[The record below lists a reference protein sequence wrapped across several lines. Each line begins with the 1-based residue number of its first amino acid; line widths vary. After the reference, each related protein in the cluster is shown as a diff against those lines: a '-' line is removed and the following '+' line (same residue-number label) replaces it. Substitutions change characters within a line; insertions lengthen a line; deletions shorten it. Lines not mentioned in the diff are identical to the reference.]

1 MHFKSCKYYKQ
12 AEQVEHCPFSPV
24 CSEACIFTYTDSKYR
39 VNLGDITEL
48 QEENEL
54 LKSRLKDGE
63 QELNDYTMSLDNREE
78 TIKTMCD
85 IIAKLLISAR
95 IKKVDKY
102 IGELEESYQDEIKD
116 KMGFIE
122 TKCIS

>member
-1 MHFKSCKYYKQ
+1 MQ
-12 AEQVEHCPFSPV
+12 
-24 CSEACIFTYTDSKYR
+24 I
-39 VNLGDITEL
+39 

-63 QELNDYTMSLDNREE
+63 QELDNYTISLDNRDE
-78 TIKTMCD
+78 TIKTMCN

-102 IGELEESYQDEIKD
+102 IDELEESYQDEIKD
-116 KMGFIE
+116 KVGILANP
-122 TKCIS
+122 